1 MYLSTDHVEKSP
13 RVAIFK
19 KPTEFSR
26 WYMKNDIAR
35 WINKKCNKLISLHDN
50 YNYFLKRV
58 LVKLL

>member
-26 WYMKNDIAR
+26 WYMKNDIGR
-35 WINKKCNKLISLHDN
+35 WTVRRGSTKNVTN
-50 YNYFLKRV
+50 
-58 LVKLL
+58 